1 MKYKIL
7 GAAFAGCTV
16 ILVALFSLIHIN
28 EKEDSIPAMVTPE
41 KLMNQEGTESAG
53 SDIYWKNSVH
63 ELVLFDNPLLLWEE
77 SLFLDAS
84 GYAPMGSGET
94 DGVHGYDMGSDDTS
108 GETGEKTDSAG
119 SNQDTLEGDED
130 EYANLAI
137 ADVTDYVNVRS
148 LPSTDG
154 EILGKIYDGAVA
166 QIQEVA
172 GENNEWFKVVSG
184 KVEGY
189 IKAEYFIYGDAAV
202 QVIDDYVTRYVEVK
216 ADRLNVRKE
225 PDIESRRVGYLDHG
239 EKALLIENQGEWD
252 KVQYADGEQ
261 GYVSAEYVLELEEFT
276 YAKTIE
282 EERAELERLRELEER
297 RHASEDKK
305 PENTNVAT
313 QNPSESSSGNLRTDI
328 VNYAMQFLGKPYV
341 HGGSSLTEGTDCS
354 GFTSLIYAA
363 FGYSVGRTPSS
374 QLSSAGRSIDYSNIQ
389 PGDIICYGKNGKCT
403 HVALY
408 IGNGQIIHEANSKKG
423 VVIYQADYDTI
434 LGVKNVID

>member
-7 GAAFAGCTV
+7 GAAVAGSTV
-16 ILVALFSLIHIN
+16 ILVALFSLLN
-28 EKEDSIPAMVTPE
+28 RNDKENNIPVMASPE
-41 KLMNQEGTESAG
+41 KLMNQEGSEPPGAH
-53 SDIYWKNSVH
+53 IYWKNSEH

-77 SLFLDAS
+77 SLFLDNS
-84 GYAPMGSGET
+84 GFTAMSGSET
-94 DGVHGYDMGSDDTS
+94 DGVDGYGIGSDTS
-108 GETGEKTDSAG
+108 EETGEKTDSNG
-119 SNQDTLEGDED
+119 SNYDTLEGDED
-130 EYANLAI
+130 EYTNLAI

-148 LPSTDG
+148 LPSTEG

-166 QIQEVA
+166 QIQDVA
-172 GENNEWFKVVSG
+172 GEDNEWFKVVSG

-202 QVIDDYVTRYVEVK
+202 QVIDEYVTRYVEVK

-225 PDIESRRVGYLDHG
+225 PDIESGRVGYLDHG

-261 GYVSAEYVLELEEFT
+261 GYVSAEYVLEVEEFT
-276 YAKTIE
+276 YARTIV
-282 EERAELERLRELEER
+282 EERAEQERLRELEER

-305 PENTNVAT
+305 PEDTNMTAT
-313 QNPSESSSGNLRTDI
+313 NPSVGTSGDMRTDI

-341 HGGSSLTEGTDCS
+341 HGGNSLEEGTDCS

-363 FGYSVGRTPSS
+363 FGYSVGRTPSG
-374 QLSSAGRSIDYSNIQ
+374 QLSGAGRSIDYSNIQ

-408 IGNGQIIHEANSKKG
+408 IGNGQIIHEANSQKG